1 MEHTMTICYCEDESA
16 QAKAFAIKI
25 DQWAKNKNIEVHAD
39 LFESAEEYLF
49 KAEQNYYDVIF
60 LDISMRGQNG
70 MELARKIREK
80 EKDVILVFV
89 TSDASYVFDGYEV
102 GAYRYLMKPLDEEKL
117 WEILDY
123 ARTQKEVEEENYIL
137 VKKDSQSVRV
147 NLKDIIY
154 IEAQKHYVNLCME
167 NKESINIKTAFTE
180 LLQEMQEKSDTIF
193 LTHRSYAV
201 NIEKVVRIGRTECVL
216 SDSSVIPVSRS
227 FYKEV
232 NEAFIKYHL
241 GRE

>member
-25 DQWAKNKNIEVHAD
+25 DQWAKNKNTAVRTD
-39 LFESAEEYLF
+39 LFEGAEEYLF
-49 KAEQNYYDVIF
+49 KAEQNAYDVIF

-70 MELARKIREK
+70 MELARQIREK

-102 GAYRYLMKPLDEEKL
+102 GAYRYLMKPVDEKKL

-180 LLQEMQEKSDTIF
+180 LLQETQEKSDTIF

>member
-25 DQWAKNKNIEVHAD
+25 DQWAKNRNMKVRTD
-39 LFESAEEYLF
+39 LFECAEEYLF
-49 KAEQNYYDVIF
+49 KVEQNAYDVIF

-70 MELARKIREK
+70 MELARQIREK

-102 GAYRYLMKPLDEEKL
+102 GAYRYLMKPVDEEKL

-123 ARTQKEVEEENYIL
+123 ARMQKEVEEENYIL

-180 LLQEMQEKSDTIF
+180 LLQETQEKSDTIL